1 MKDTAL
7 FSPLI
12 VASFLA
18 AIAGAHAANMPLP
31 RSTPE
36 AQGIS
41 SQAIRDFFAE
51 ADKVNTL
58 HSFMLVRHGHVI
70 AEAWWKPESP
80 DKPHVL
86 HSLSKSFNST
96 AVGLAIAD
104 GKLKLDDPVLKFFP
118 ADAPAELSDILKA
131 MKVRD

>member
-1 MKDTAL
+1 MRDRLPVTL
-7 FSPLI
+7 V
-12 VASFLA
+12 VAAIFLA
-18 AIAGAHAANMPLP
+18 PTLSSNAAHLPLP

-41 SQAIRDFFAE
+41 SQAVRDFLA
-51 ADKVNTL
+51 AVDKIDTL
-58 HSFMLVRHGHVI
+58 HSFMLVRHGQVV
-70 AEAWWKPESP
+70 AEGWWKPEAP

-104 GKLKLDDPVLKFFP
+104 GKLSLDDRVVRFFA
-118 ADAPAELSDILKA
+118 ADLP
-131 MKVRD
+131 